1 MQRNRQYFTTAVSF
15 PGATFKGVSA
25 SEITRT
31 VPSRANQR
39 HGDDLGRY
47 KAQQQRDVPNAI
59 KTGAMETGA
68 IEISAVGIKDVSSRP
83 DRLLAPAFLRAG
95 LLAHLKRTFR

>member
-1 MQRNRQYFTTAVSF
+1 MQRKRQYFTTAVRF
-15 PGATFKGVSA
+15 PGAGDTFKVVSA
-25 SEITRT
+25 SEITTT

-39 HGDDLGRY
+39 HGDGGDLGRY
-47 KAQQQRDVPNAI
+47 KAQQQRDVPGAI
-59 KTGAMETGA
+59 ETGA

-83 DRLLAPAFLRAG
+83 DRLLAPAFLRAA